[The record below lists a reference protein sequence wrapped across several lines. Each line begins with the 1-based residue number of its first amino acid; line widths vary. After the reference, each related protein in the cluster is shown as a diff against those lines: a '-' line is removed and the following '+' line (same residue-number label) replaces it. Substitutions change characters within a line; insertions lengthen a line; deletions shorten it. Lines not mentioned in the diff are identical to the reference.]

1 MATHYKRRNHLYWGT
16 MDVLH
21 SLKETYK
28 NYRDAAIKYLLDN
41 YEAVIID
48 SENEGKYP
56 ASLSLQLHINDLT
69 VVLIINIPFN
79 FPDAFPQVKLEEQT
93 FKKIFPIPHLD
104 KYKTLCLFDDVEASP
119 NSKNPIGLLDA
130 TLDRALDVLNKGIT
144 KQNVNDFIEE
154 FDSYWLQESKGAMYL
169 SLVEPSNEMKTV
181 YLIKCDLKHQN
192 RSGIF
197 ADKKATAISWAQNV
211 GAHYKD
217 EEVMEI
223 LYVPL
228 KKPILYPF
236 PKTNKDIYKLLKA
249 NETTDLN
256 KYFKYLDRMSRPSKI
271 LFSIEINGAY
281 LWGIWEHDELFKK
294 DTQLYKGRKKSRRN
308 LKGFRT
314 KTRNSKL
321 ELIRDFSNQEINKY
335 YVEDIRASRLK
346 TRGGDG
352 NLKNIEKKVA
362 VIGCG
367 SVGSHLVQGLFD
379 IGIQHVLLID
389 PDTLSFENIN
399 RHICGAADVGNKK
412 TIALKNQL
420 RRHYPTS
427 QIHVCSENVIKY
439 LTLYPEGL
447 NSYDLIISAISNTP
461 TEQRMNELQLKGV
474 ITPPILNVWVEPY
487 LAAGHAIWI
496 DSIEPIDSNALFNE
510 GKYKYQV
517 LRDGNQYTKKER
529 GCSTSFV
536 PYGVLEVK
544 KFTTDLLLFI
554 YQQWEKEVTSN
565 TSFIWLGNLTEQRK
579 NKRYLEPRWVGASDF
594 SIRKVTLNNLEESVN
609 LNDI

>member
-1 MATHYKRRNHLYWGT
+1 

-28 NYRDAAIKYLLDN
+28 NYREAAIKYLQDN
-41 YEAVIID
+41 YEAVIIE

-56 ASLSLQLHINDLT
+56 ASLTLQLTINDLT

-104 KYKTLCLFDDVEASP
+104 KHKTLCLFDDVEASP
-119 NSKNPIGLLDA
+119 NSKIPFGLLDA
-130 TLDRALDVLNKGIT
+130 TLDRAVDVLNKGIS
-144 KQNVNDFIEE
+144 KQNINDFTEE
-154 FDSYWLQESKGAMYL
+154 FDSYWFQESKSEMYL
-169 SLVEPSNEMKTV
+169 SLVEPSEEMKTV
-181 YLIKCDLKHQN
+181 YLLQCDLKPQN
-192 RSGIF
+192 RSGII
-197 ADKKATAISWAQNV
+197 ADKKAIAISWVQNL

-217 EEVMEI
+217 DEVIEI

-249 NETTDLN
+249 NETLDLN
-256 KYFKYLDRMSRPSKI
+256 RYLNYLDRMVRPSKI

-294 DTQLYKGRKKSRRN
+294 ITHLYKGRKKTQKN

-314 KTRNSKL
+314 KTRNSKV

-335 YVEDIRASRLK
+335 YVEDIRAARLK
-346 TRGGDG
+346 IRGGDG
-352 NLKNIEKKVA
+352 NLKNAEKKVA

-389 PDTLSFENIN
+389 SDTLSFENIN
-399 RHICGAADVGNKK
+399 RHICGAADVGHKK

-420 RRHYPTS
+420 QSHYPTS
-427 QIHVCSENVIKY
+427 KIHVFNENVMTY

-447 NSYDLIISAISNTP
+447 NSYDLIISAISNMP
-461 TEQRMNELQLKGV
+461 IEQRMNELQLKRV
-474 ITPPILNVWVEPY
+474 ITPPIINVWVEPY

-496 DSIEPIDSNALFNE
+496 NSIDPVNSNMLFNQ

-517 LRDGNQYTKKER
+517 LRDGNQYTKKEL

-536 PYGVLEVK
+536 PYGVLELK
-544 KFTTDLLLFI
+544 KFTTDVLLFI
-554 YQQWEKEVTSN
+554 CQQWEKEVSRN
-565 TSFIWLGNLTEQRK
+565 TSFTWMGNLTEQRE
-579 NKRYLEPRWVGASDF
+579 NKRYLEPRWVGARDF
-594 SIRKVTLNNLEESVN
+594 TIRKVTLKNTEESIN
-609 LNDI
+609 PNDI